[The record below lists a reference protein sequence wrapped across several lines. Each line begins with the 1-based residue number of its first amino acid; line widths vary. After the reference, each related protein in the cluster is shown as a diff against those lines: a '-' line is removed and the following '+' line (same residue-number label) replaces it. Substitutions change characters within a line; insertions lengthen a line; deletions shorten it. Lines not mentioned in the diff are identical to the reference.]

1 MNEAEQ
7 YAKEM
12 AARMRTF
19 WPDGEG
25 GISITEKTLAIY
37 LTNAWLDGGNAAI
50 HSMIKPDKSV
60 AAVAPGVVSA

>member
-19 WPDGEG
+19 WSDGHG
-25 GISITEKTLAIY
+25 GISITEGTLAIY
-37 LTNAWLDGGNAAI
+37 LTTTWLDGGNAAI